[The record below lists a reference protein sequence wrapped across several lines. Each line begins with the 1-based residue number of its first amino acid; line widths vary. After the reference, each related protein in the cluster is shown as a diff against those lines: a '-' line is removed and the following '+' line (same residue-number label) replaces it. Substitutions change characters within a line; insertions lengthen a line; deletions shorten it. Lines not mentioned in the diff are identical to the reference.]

1 MAEDAEQFAETPD
14 APARSRRRWP
24 LALGVLAGFLVLVL
38 GIAWFNREGLAD
50 RLIAGQLESL
60 DLPATYTID
69 SIGADRQVLQNVVIG
84 DPSAPDM
91 TIERVEVTERL
102 GRITLVR
109 PRLYGSYRGG
119 KPSFGSLDKVLF
131 TGGKEPFRLPDLDI
145 AVVDGRARIDSDF
158 GVAGIKL
165 EGEGRLRGGF
175 AGTLAAIMPRATAA
189 GCRAERASLYGA
201 LSVSGEKPRFQGP
214 LRLAGLDC
222 PGNGLELGR
231 TALQLDVTADPR
243 LDGGELRAGVQSG
256 LLSLGANRLA
266 GLGGSMRATYRKQAL
281 RASYDLAGVD
291 LRTPQA
297 ALSDVGLDGV
307 LRSAGGLTRV
317 DLEGRVTGRDLSLGA
332 DLDAALA
339 GLQRQ
344 GEGTLAAPLVAQL
357 RAAFRREGQGSRLGA
372 TYLLRKAG
380 ETINLVVPQGRLLG
394 ASGNALLA
402 VSRAQLTTDG
412 VGPARIAG
420 NFSTGG
426 AGLPRITGRL
436 ERSEDRLLL
445 TRIAMSEYR
454 SGKSAVSIP
463 ELVVVQTPEG
473 SLGLA
478 GRATISGALPGG
490 EVSNLLLPIEGNWSA
505 RAGFAMWRHC
515 TPLRFDS
522 LVLAN
527 LKLDRRTVTLCPPRG
542 GAILR
547 SGSGG
552 LRVAAGA
559 PSLELVGRL
568 GASPIRIASGPIG
581 FAVPGNLS
589 ARALDV
595 ALGPAPTASR
605 FRIANLSARIGED
618 IAGSFDHS
626 DIRLA
631 AVPLDLLDA
640 GGRWRFADGRLTI
653 TEGAFRLEDRQ
664 AVDRFQ
670 PLVAQGGA
678 LTLAENR
685 IAAEAVLREPASSRE
700 VVRAA
705 IRHDLSTGRGDAD
718 LFVDGLTFDEQLQP
732 DMVSRLAL
740 GVIANTRGTVRG
752 KGRIGWNPQ
761 GVTSTGRFSTDA
773 LDFAAAFGPVKG
785 LSGEVVF
792 TDLLGMVT
800 APNQRV
806 RIASV
811 NPGIEATDGELSF
824 ALQPNS
830 LLVVNGAKWPF
841 MGGTLTLEPTRMTF
855 GIAETRRY
863 TLNVEALDAA
873 KFIQRLELSNL
884 DATGVFD
891 GRMPLVFDENGG
903 RVEGGLLLSRPPG
916 GNVSYVGE
924 LTYEDL
930 SAMGNFAFSA
940 LRSVDY
946 RQMRIEMNGALAG
959 EIVTRASFDGLS
971 QGAAASRN
979 FLTDRI
985 AKLPIRF
992 NVNVRAPF
1000 LQMVSS
1006 FRSLYDS
1013 SLVRDPASLGLLDGG
1028 AAPADPAI
1036 QPSDSENER

>member
-1 MAEDAEQFAETPD
+1 MPD
-14 APARSRRRWP
+14 APERSRRRWP
-24 LALGVLAGFLVLVL
+24 VALGVLAGFAVLVL

-60 DLPATYTID
+60 DLPATYAIER
-69 SIGADRQVLQNVVIG
+69 IGTDRQVLRNVVVG
-84 DPSAPDM
+84 DPRAPDL
-91 TIERVEVTERL
+91 TIERVEVSGRL
-102 GRITLVR
+102 SRITLIR
-109 PRLYGSYRGG
+109 PRLYGTYRDG
-119 KPSFGSLDKVLF
+119 KASFGSLDKVLF
-131 TGGKEPFRLPDLDI
+131 TGGEKPFRLPDLDI
-145 AVVDGRARIDSDF
+145 AVVDGRARIDSDL

-175 AGTLAAIMPRATAA
+175 AGTLAAILPRAVA
-189 GCRAERASLYGA
+189 GDCSAERASLYGA
-201 LSVSGEKPRFQGP
+201 LTVSGEKPRFKGP

-222 PGNGLELGR
+222 RSSGLKLGR
-231 TALQLDVTADPR
+231 TAVQVDASADPR
-243 LDGGELRAGVQSG
+243 LEGGELRARVGSG
-256 LLSLGANRLA
+256 LLALGPNRIA
-266 GLGGSMRATYRKQAL
+266 GLGGSLRATYRQQAL
-281 RASYDLAGVD
+281 RASYDLAAVD

-297 ALSDVGLDGV
+297 ALADVGLDGV
-307 LRSAGGLTRV
+307 LRSTGRLARV
-317 DLEGRVTGRDLSLGA
+317 DLEGRATGRDLRLGA

-344 GEGTLAAPLVAQL
+344 GEGTLAAPLVGQI
-357 RAAFRREGQGSRLGA
+357 RAALRREAQGSRLA
-372 TYLLRKAG
+372 AAYLLRKTG
-380 ETINLVVPQGRLLG
+380 GTINLVVPQGEVVG
-394 ASGNALLA
+394 ASGDTLLA

-412 VGPARIAG
+412 AGPARIAG

-436 ERSEDRLLL
+436 DRSEDRGLL
-445 TRIAMSEYR
+445 TRIVMAEYR
-454 SGKSAVSIP
+454 AGRSAVAVP
-463 ELVVVQTPEG
+463 ELAVVQTPG
-473 SLGLA
+473 GALGIA

-490 EVSNLLLPIEGNWSA
+490 AVSSLLLPIEGNWSA
-505 RAGFAMWRHC
+505 RAGLALWRRC

-522 LVLAN
+522 LALAD
-527 LKLDRRTVTLCPPRG
+527 LKLDRRTVTLCPPPG

-547 SGSGG
+547 SGPAG
-552 LRVAAGA
+552 LRLAAGA

-568 GASPIRIASGPIG
+568 GASSIRIASGPIG

-605 FRIANLSARIGED
+605 FRIANLSARIGKD
-618 IAGSFDHS
+618 IAGSFGGS

-640 GGRWRFADGRLTI
+640 GGRWRFANGRLAI

-670 PLVAQGGA
+670 PLVARGGT
-678 LTLAENR
+678 LTLANNR
-685 IAAEAVLREPASSRE
+685 IAAEAVLREPATGRD
-700 VVRAA
+700 VVRTA
-705 IRHDLSTGRGDAD
+705 IRHDLSTGRGNAD
-718 LFVDGLTFDEQLQP
+718 LFVDGLVFDEQLQP
-732 DMVSRLAL
+732 DTLSRLAL
-740 GVIANTRGTVRG
+740 GVVANVRGAVRGT
-752 KGRIGWNPQ
+752 GRIDWSPAA
-761 GVTSTGRFSTDA
+761 VSSTGRFATDA

-800 APNQRV
+800 APDQRV

-830 LLVVNGAKWPF
+830 VLAVNGAKWPF

-855 GIAETRRY
+855 GVAETRRY

-884 DATGVFD
+884 NATGVFD

-903 RVEGGLLLSRPPG
+903 RIEGGLLLSRPPG

-959 EIVTRASFDGLS
+959 EIVTRVSFDGLS
-971 QGAAASRN
+971 QGAGASRN
-979 FLTDRI
+979 FLTDKI

-1000 LQMVSS
+1000 FQIVSS
-1006 FRSLYDS
+1006 FRSLYDT
-1013 SLVRDPASLGLLDGG
+1013 SLVRDPASLGLLDGDTG
-1028 AAPADPAI
+1028 AANPAI